1 MQMKSRRPFLHDTA
15 AIGTGMMLA
24 QVQMAH
30 AASVSGYVDRLVD
43 ADGKY
48 AAAPLPFAYDALEP
62 VIDARTVELH
72 YTFHHKPAA
81 AAANKAEEGL
91 ARARETGDFALVK
104 FHTKELAYQL
114 SSHILHTI

>member
-1 MQMKSRRPFLHDTA
+1 MKSRRTFLHDTA
-15 AIGTGMMLA
+15 AVGAGVMLA
-24 QVQMAH
+24 QTQRVH
-30 AASVSGYVDRLVD
+30 ASSAPGYVDRLVS

-62 VIDARTVELH
+62 VIDARTVELP
-72 YTFHHKPAA
+72 YNFHHKPAA

-104 FHTKELAYQL
+104 FHEKELAY
-114 SSHILHTI
+114 